1 MVAVFTQG
9 GMESIFPISNY
20 DKGIQPGSQESPDR
34 RRPNIIESSTYARQ
48 VSIDDGRNPD
58 LATSD
63 ILFYPLPLARKS
75 LQGMDFSWR

>member
-1 MVAVFTQG
+1 MVAVFTQE

-20 DKGIQPGSQESPDR
+20 DKGIQPGLQESPDR
-34 RRPNIIESSTYARQ
+34 RRPSIIESSTYTWQ

-63 ILFYPLPLARKS
+63 ILFYPLPLACKP